1 MLIRSLSITGLL
13 FMLFLSTRVSPG
25 WTQTD
30 LRFEQHSP
38 EVEKYWKNNIRRN
51 PRDSRAYFHLGR
63 HYEFTRRIQLAAEAY
78 RQATLLDQGW
88 PQAFFYLGKAYR
100 ELSRYQEAATALKR
114 AVTLKSDYARAYHFL
129 ALVLIDLGR
138 YEEAAAALVK
148 AYTFNPG
155 WAETYY
161 DNTTFGIH
169 HELGMDKEVN
179 LRLIKYIYPV
189 DQHLAR
195 ILYNN
200 WSRGNA
206 AMKEY
211 WETVSGA
218 ELPPDKGYHQGPVTG
233 YREPEELGYQK
244 AQDLGFQRRA
254 NWPSAPEDLAD

>member
-1 MLIRSLSITGLL
+1 MFRCISMAAMLLLMFLGSWASSGWSQVDMRS
-13 FMLFLSTRVSPG
+13 
-25 WTQTD
+25 
-30 LRFEQHSP
+30 EQSSP
-38 EVEKYWKNNIRRN
+38 EAERHWKKVIQRN

-63 HYEFTRRIQLAAEAY
+63 HYELTRRIQLAAVAY
-78 RQATLLDQGW
+78 RQATLLDPGW

-100 ELSRYQEAATALKR
+100 ELSRYPEAAVALKR
-114 AVTLKSDYARAYHFL
+114 AVILKSDYARAYHFL
-129 ALVLIDLGR
+129 GLVMIDLGR

-148 AYTFNPG
+148 AYTYDPG

-169 HELGMDKEVN
+169 YELGTDKEVN
-179 LRLIKYIYPV
+179 LRLIKCIYPV
-189 DQHLAR
+189 NQHLAR

-218 ELPPDKGYHQGPVTG
+218 ELPPDKGYQHGPVPG
-233 YREPEELGYQK
+233 YREPQELGYQRGPD
-244 AQDLGFQRRA
+244 AGFQRRA
-254 NWPSAPEDLAD
+254 NQPSAPEELAN